1 MITEKKRC
9 MNERWKTESNGWGG
23 GGSMK
28 GTWRGRQKEN
38 KLCQVNV
45 NGDRDLVLLNIDGA
59 GMGN

>member
-1 MITEKKRC
+1 
-9 MNERWKTESNGWGG
+9 MNERWKTESNGWGD